1 MCPLLILLLASLNV
15 QAQEGHFSHK
25 KHAPLK
31 LACTY
36 CHATAEKEDRAGF
49 PALATCK
56 TCHTTIADRKIPA
69 QRIYKVKDFVVFG
82 HATHTAAKVACAA
95 CHGEIFTLDAIA
107 KPARATTMIEC
118 VDCHKAN
125 RASVQC
131 NLCHELGQ

>member
-1 MCPLLILLLASLNV
+1 MRFVVYLLALASAH
-15 QAQEGHFSHK
+15 AQDGPFSHK

-36 CHATAEKEDRAGF
+36 CHTTAEKTERASF
-49 PALATCK
+49 PALTTCK

-69 QRIYKVKDFVVFG
+69 QRIYKVKEFVVFS
-82 HATHTAAKVACAA
+82 HVVHTAAKMACAS
-95 CHGEIFTLDAIA
+95 CHGEVYTLDEIA
-107 KPARATTMIEC
+107 TPARPTTMIEC
-118 VDCHKAN
+118 IECHKAN